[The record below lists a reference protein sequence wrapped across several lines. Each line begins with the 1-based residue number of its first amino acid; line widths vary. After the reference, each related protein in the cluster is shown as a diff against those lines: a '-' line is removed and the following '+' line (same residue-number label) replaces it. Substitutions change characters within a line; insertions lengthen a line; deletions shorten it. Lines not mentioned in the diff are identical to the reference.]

1 MALRLQPL
9 RRSANYPP
17 SVWDYDFVQSLG
29 CDYTEEKYTRPADE
43 MKDEVKRL
51 INETTDPL
59 AKLEL
64 IDAVQR
70 LGLKYQFETEIKNG
84 VDCVYKNSIDAWLF
98 DDLYAPALRFRL
110 LRQHGYNVP
119 QEVFARFKDE
129 TGNFRTQLCED
140 VKGLLSLYE
149 ASFFGLEGETI
160 IDEAKA
166 FTTTNLKSMEG
177 EISPSLARKVG
188 HALDMPLHWRLTR
201 VEARWFIET
210 YEQEQDMNPTLLQL
224 AKLDYNI
231 MQSVHRKEVS
241 KLARWWVDM
250 GLDKMSFARDRLM
263 ENYFWSCGVFFEP
276 QFGSFREMETKV
288 ASLITTIDDI
298 YDVYGTL
305 EELELF
311 TDLVDRW
318 DINEIDKLPRNIKTC
333 LLGMYNT
340 SNEIGYWTLKEKGF
354 NIIPYLSKAWADL
367 CKAYLKEARWYHGG
381 HKPTLEEYLENA
393 VVSASAPLLQLG
405 CYFLTAEEI
414 TEEALH
420 YIDKHPSIMRC
431 SSTLL
436 RLANDLGTSSYE
448 LARGDNLK
456 SIQCYMNETG
466 ASEEAAREYISSLV
480 HKTWKTMN
488 KEMFEC
494 YPFSEPFLSAI
505 PNVGRTAQ
513 CIYQYGD
520 GHGVPDRWTKDH
532 LMSLL
537 VRPIP
542 LN

>member
-1 MALRLQPL
+1 
-9 RRSANYPP
+9 
-17 SVWDYDFVQSLG
+17 
-29 CDYTEEKYTRPADE
+29 

-70 LGLKYQFETEIKNG
+70 LDLKDHFETEIKNG
-84 VDCVYKNSIDAWLF
+84 VDFVYKNSSDAWLF
-98 DDLYAPALRFRL
+98 DDLYATALRFRL

-166 FTTTNLKSMEG
+166 FTTTNLKNMEG

-188 HALDMPLHWRLTR
+188 HALHMPLHWRMTR
-201 VEARWFIET
+201 VEARWFIDT

-250 GLDKMSFARDRLM
+250 GLDKMNFARDRLV
-263 ENYFWSCGVFFEP
+263 EHYFWCCGMIFEP
-276 QFGSFREMETKV
+276 QFGSFREMGTKV
-288 ASLITTIDDI
+288 ISLITTIDDI

-305 EELELF
+305 EELEVF

-318 DINEIDKLPRNIKTC
+318 DINGIDKLPRNIKTC

-393 VVSASAPLLQLG
+393 VVSISAPLVLLG

-414 TEEALH
+414 TEETLH
-420 YIDKHPSIMRC
+420 YIDKHPSIIRC
-431 SSTLL
+431 CSTLI
-436 RLANDLGTSSYE
+436 RLANDLGTSSDE

-488 KEMFEC
+488 KRC
-494 YPFSEPFLSAI
+494 L
-505 PNVGRTAQ
+505 NVIHSQ
-513 CIYQYGD
+513 N
-520 GHGVPDRWTKDH
+520 HF
-532 LMSLL
+532 
-537 VRPIP
+537 
-542 LN
+542 